1 MQKEY
6 ELKRK
11 ACEAAA
17 MISKKEAAVMVK
29 EKNDLQEQLKVSWFV
44 LSRPRNQFAHDCM
57 LLLLKSSD
65 PPHVILHAWHATV
78 CLDRQMGRSCCGS
91 HAFECM
97 YEGSFA

>member
-17 MISKKEAAVMVK
+17 MITKQEAVQ

-44 LSRPRNQFAHDCM
+44 LSRPKNQFAHDCM

-65 PPHVILHAWHATV
+65 PPHAILHAWHANV
-78 CLDRQMGRSCCGS
+78 CLDRQMGCSCCGS

-97 YEGSFA
+97 CEGSSA